1 MKTEIII
8 GILVVIGIIYL
19 ISKNKNGNNQ
29 LVQVAKQIQLAE
41 LESVTTQLLDGKL
54 EYDFFG
60 ITSDGIDCIYFAD
73 NNGKINIEFEVMTN
87 DQKPYVE
94 KISSFAKKNNY
105 NLIKTTYGNKPYYS
119 ELKEAPVYK
128 LELNADKQK
137 ATEIGTEI
145 MTKIF
150 NKNGA
155 TKFDVVP

>member
-1 MKTEIII
+1 MKTGIII
-8 GILVVIGIIYL
+8 GILVVIGIIYFV
-19 ISKNKNGNNQ
+19 SRNKSGNNKNI
-29 LVQVAKQIQLAE
+29 QVAKQIQLAE
-41 LESVTTQLLDGKL
+41 LESVMTQLLDGKM

-94 KISSFAKKNNY
+94 KITSFASKNNF
-105 NLIKTTYGNKPYYS
+105 NLVKTTYGNKPHYS
-119 ELKEAPVYK
+119 DLKEAPVYK
-128 LELNADKQK
+128 LELNADKYK
-137 ATEIGTEI
+137 ATEIGKEM

-150 NKNGA
+150 NKNGT

>member
-1 MKTEIII
+1 MKTGIII
-8 GILVVIGIIYL
+8 GILVVIGIIYF
-19 ISKNKNGNNQ
+19 ISRNKNENNPII
-29 LVQVAKQIQLAE
+29 QVAKQIQLSE
-41 LESVTTQLLDGKL
+41 LESVMTQLLYGKL

-60 ITSDGIDCIYFAD
+60 ITSDGVDCIYFAN

-94 KISSFAKKNNY
+94 KITSFANRNNY
-105 NLIKTTYGNKPYYS
+105 NLIKTTYGNKPHYS

-128 LELNADKQK
+128 LELNADKHK
-137 ATEIGTEI
+137 ATKIGTEI

-150 NKNGA
+150 NKNGM

>member
-1 MKTEIII
+1 MKTGIII
-8 GILVVIGIIYL
+8 GILVVIGIIFFVV
-19 ISKNKNGNNQ
+19 KNKNGNKQ
-29 LVQVAKQIQLAE
+29 IIQVAKQIQLDE
-41 LESVTTQLLDGKL
+41 LESVMTQLLNKKL

-60 ITSDGIDCIYFAD
+60 ITSNGIDCIYFVD
-73 NNGKINIEFEVMTN
+73 NNGKINIEFEVMAN

-94 KISSFAKKNNY
+94 KISSYAKKNNY
-105 NLIKTTYGNKPYYS
+105 NLIKTTYGNKPHYS

-150 NKNGA
+150 NKNGT